1 MPITRSEMHETKKGN
16 DWHFGMKAHI
26 GVDSRH
32 KLIHSVAATAANVH
46 DSHLLPALLHGGETK
61 VWGDPAYQ
69 GKREVVHP
77 LAPLAQDMT
86 HRRNRRGGWLDLVER
101 RKNRSKSRM
110 RAKVEHPFLVLKVI
124 FGFRTV
130 RHRGITK
137 NAQRLNVACAL
148 VNLFMLRRPL
158 LRLA

>member
-1 MPITRSEMHETKKGN
+1 MWRQFPRSSRCLRLSQTTIVDSIPITRSEMHQTKKGN

-77 LAPLAQDMT
+77 LAP
-86 HRRNRRGGWLDLVER
+86 WL
-101 RKNRSKSRM
+101 K
-110 RAKVEHPFLVLKVI
+110 
-124 FGFRTV
+124 T
-130 RHRGITK
+130 
-137 NAQRLNVACAL
+137 
-148 VNLFMLRRPL
+148 
-158 LRLA
+158 